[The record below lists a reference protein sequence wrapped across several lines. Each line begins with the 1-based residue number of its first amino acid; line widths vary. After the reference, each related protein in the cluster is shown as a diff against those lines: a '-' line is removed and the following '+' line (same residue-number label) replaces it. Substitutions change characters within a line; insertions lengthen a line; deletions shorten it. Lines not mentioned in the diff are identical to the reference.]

1 MPSTS
6 VPASQPTSLLVR
18 SGALEHRKTIARI
31 LEVNALSFA
40 YPSDRL
46 LMFKGTIPD
55 EDICR
60 SRSGPCL
67 ITLMVIKRGNLTVG
81 RANDICSYARNY
93 YDGDKAQ
100 APKEWATLRSTP
112 TSSPVDHRWHHDF
125 LGLHLRHAHQ
135 LLPQAHTRPLS
146 CPHCLDAF
154 ARSSQ
159 CRQSV
164 LCAVAQPV
172 LLFSAA
178 TDDCSI
184 PASPIF
190 ALPGPI
196 PPNRVALRYRHRD
209 TFLISYPTSKGRLG
223 CS

>member
-1 MPSTS
+1 MPTTF
-6 VPASQPTSLLVR
+6 VPTP
-18 SGALEHRKTIARI
+18 
-31 LEVNALSFA
+31 
-40 YPSDRL
+40 
-46 LMFKGTIPD
+46 
-55 EDICR
+55 
-60 SRSGPCL
+60 
-67 ITLMVIKRGNLTVG
+67 
-81 RANDICSYARNY
+81 RNY
-93 YDGDKAQ
+93 CDGDKAQ

-112 TSSPVDHRWHHDF
+112 SPAPSQPRANRVLTSSTASSPVDHRWHHDS

-146 CPHCLDAF
+146 CSHGLDAF

-184 PASPIF
+184 LADPASPIF
-190 ALPGPI
+190 RCLGLFL
-196 PPNRVALRYRHRD
+196 PNRVALRHRHRY
-209 TFLISYPTSKGRLG
+209 TFLISYPTSKGRLEVLVENLWILITVRVRRQEG
-223 CS
+223 FCFGIFICLVRGLQAAGIVWGSH